1 MNNAGYIKQISKLAG
16 EMNAKKSVAKL
27 MAPEM
32 LERIQAL
39 GLRIKQARI
48 NRRWRQEDLVS
59 RSGLSRST
67 IESIESGAPGT
78 AIASYLHV
86 LWIMGLDRELD
97 LIADPGLDREGLSL
111 VFSTSDK
118 RVRLPSEVDNDF

>member
-1 MNNAGYIKQISKLAG
+1 MKSIDPTQSK
-16 EMNAKKSVAKL
+16 NTSSRKSANSL

-32 LERIQAL
+32 LERIRAL
-39 GLRIKQARI
+39 GKRIRQARI
-48 NRRWRQEDLVS
+48 NRKWRQADLVS

-67 IESIESGAPGT
+67 IDAIERGSPTTSIS
-78 AIASYLHV
+78 SYFHV

-111 VFSTSDK
+111 AFSVSEK
-118 RVRLPSEVDNDF
+118 RVRIPKKVNNEF

>member
-1 MNNAGYIKQISKLAG
+1 MPDMKSIDISKPQIPVPKISAG
-16 EMNAKKSVAKL
+16 NF

-32 LERIQAL
+32 LDRIQSL
-39 GLRIKQARI
+39 GKRIKQARI
-48 NRRWRQEDLVS
+48 HRKWRQADMVT

-67 IESIESGAPGT
+67 IESIERGSPGT
-78 AIASYLHV
+78 SIASYLHV

-111 VFSTSDK
+111 AFSVHEK
-118 RVRLPSEVDNDF
+118 RVRLPTKVDNDF

>member
-1 MNNAGYIKQISKLAG
+1 MDANQPKSQ
-16 EMNAKKSVAKL
+16 AKSATSL
-27 MAPEM
+27 MAAEM
-32 LERIQAL
+32 LARVRAL

-48 NRRWRQEDLVS
+48 QRKWRQEDIVN

-67 IESIESGAPGT
+67 IEAIERGEPGT
-78 AIASYLHV
+78 AIASYFHV

-111 VFSTSDK
+111 AFSVDEK
-118 RVRLPSEVDNDF
+118 RVRLPTKVDNEF

>member
-1 MNNAGYIKQISKLAG
+1 MESIQSNKLEKSA
-16 EMNAKKSVAKL
+16 EKKSAHSL

-32 LERIQAL
+32 LDRIRAL
-39 GLRIKQARI
+39 GKRTKQARI
-48 NRRWRQEDLVS
+48 NRKWRQLDLVS

-67 IESIESGAPGT
+67 IEAIELGAPT
-78 AIASYLHV
+78 TSISCYFHV

-111 VFSTSDK
+111 SFSVAEK
-118 RVRLPSEVDNDF
+118 RVRLPAKVNNEF